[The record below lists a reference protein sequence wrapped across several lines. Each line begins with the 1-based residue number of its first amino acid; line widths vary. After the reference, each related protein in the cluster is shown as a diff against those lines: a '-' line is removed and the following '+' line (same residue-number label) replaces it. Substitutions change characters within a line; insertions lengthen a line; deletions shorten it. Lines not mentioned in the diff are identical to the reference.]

1 MKYLIAFVFFII
13 VVCDIN
19 SQTWP
24 HVYGDNINANPRK
37 VIETYDNGMLI
48 AANIDISNYH
58 RYIWLI
64 KTDINGEVLWEKK
77 IGEGAYR
84 YYINDI
90 NQTFD
95 GGYIMTFRCSKYDI
109 DEDPIVLKMDACANI
124 EWCRVLHSESF
135 NRGVRVIQTPDSCYL
150 TLSMYH
156 SPDPYER
163 IFLFKLDQTGE
174 VLWSHLYAQLK
185 PGIYNE
191 EGFYLTMFPS
201 DSSYLIT
208 GACKYSPTSGTNSMW
223 IKVDQSGNEI
233 YNVIWNDSTYDSNDS
248 YETVHYADH
257 FCSIGTRGYGI
268 FDHFPT
274 IFKLKNNG
282 ERIILHSI
290 DSNQVSASGSTIS
303 ILKDTLFVIGSRWEE
318 QEPPYQGH
326 CEIFLT
332 DTVGNII
339 IQRTLFDALQ
349 SPRNTEITYDN
360 KILVL
365 CGFAPNGP
373 NWDIYLYK
381 LNQDLQDD
389 TLYNVQ
395 LNYDTLCPGSIVS
408 DTLTIDCGIW
418 VDMEEPFTT
427 AEGSHLKIYPNPA
440 NEKISIELPA
450 YTVSKQQ
457 TGSFEVSKVHYG
469 LQGDSDLI
477 IYDMFGREIKCLHL
491 FKTQTQTEIDVSRW
505 KSGIYLIELKSG
517 GRVLDKGKFVVK

>member
-1 MKYLIAFVFFII
+1 
-13 VVCDIN
+13 
-19 SQTWP
+19 
-24 HVYGDNINANPRK
+24 
-37 VIETYDNGMLI
+37 MLI

-95 GGYIMTFRCSKYDI
+95 GGFIMTFRCSKYDI
-109 DEDPIVLKMDACANI
+109 DEDPIVMKLDACANI

-135 NRGVRVIQTPDSCYL
+135 NRGVRVIQTPDSCYI

-156 SPDPYER
+156 STDPYER
-163 IFLFKLDQTGE
+163 IFLFKLDQAGE
-174 VLWSHLYAQLK
+174 VLWSHLYAQLD

-191 EGFYLTMFPS
+191 EGFDLTLLPN

-208 GACKYSPTSGTNSMW
+208 GACYYSPTSSHNALW
-223 IKVDQSGNEI
+223 IKVGKDGNEI
-233 YNVIWNDSTYDSNDS
+233 KDIIWNDSTPENSIVMS
-248 YETVHYADH
+248 TVHQINYFYSSGSKAY
-257 FCSIGTRGYGI
+257 TRA
-268 FDHFPT
+268 FNNT
-274 IFKLKNNG
+274 LFKLNNQCDKIG
-282 ERIILHSI
+282 YYRINTNGIHT
-290 DSNQVSASGSTIS
+290 SGQTLS
-303 ILKDTLFVIGSRWEE
+303 ILNDTLLVTGSSWEDTIA
-318 QEPPYQGH
+318 PFQGH
-326 CEIFLT
+326 CELFLT
-332 DTVGNII
+332 DTTGNII
-339 IQRTLFDALQ
+339 KQRTLFDDLQ
-349 SPRNTEITYDN
+349 SPRNTVITYDN

-395 LNYDTLCPGSIVS
+395 LNYDTLCPDSIVS

-440 NEKISIELPA
+440 SNKIKVELPE

-457 TGSFEVSKVHYG
+457 TGNFEVSKVHYG
-469 LQGDSDLI
+469 LQEAGELI
-477 IYDMFGREIKCLHL
+477 IYDIYGRKVKSLYL
-491 FKTQTQTEIDVSRW
+491 STNQTEIDISHW
-505 KSGIYLIELKSG
+505 KSGIYLIELRSG
-517 GRVLDKGKFVVK
+517 GKVLDKGKFVVN

>member
-1 MKYLIAFVFFII
+1 MKRIFSII
-13 VVCDIN
+13 ILLMISLNCYT
-19 SQTWP
+19 QYWP
-24 HVYGDNINANPRK
+24 RIYGDNINAKARK

-48 AANIDISNYH
+48 IANIDVNNYH

-95 GGYIMTFRCSKYDI
+95 GGFIMTFRCSKYDI

-156 SPDPYER
+156 SADPYER

-174 VLWSHLYAQLK
+174 VLWSHLYAQLD

-191 EGFYLTMFPS
+191 EGFYLTMFPG

-223 IKVDQSGNEI
+223 IKVDKSGNEI
-233 YNVIWNDSTYDSNDS
+233 YDVIWNDSTYDSNDS
-248 YETVHYADH
+248 YETVHYTDH
-257 FCSIGTRGYGI
+257 FCSIGTRGYAMFEWG
-268 FDHFPT
+268 PT
-274 IFKLKNNG
+274 IFKLDNNG
-282 ERIILHSI
+282 KRIGYYRLN
-290 DSNQVSASGSTIS
+290 DNRNASGANIS
-303 ILKDTLFVIGSRWEE
+303 IYKDTIFVIGSRWEE
-318 QEPPYQGH
+318 QEPPFQGH
-326 CEIFLT
+326 CELFLT
-332 DTVGNII
+332 DTTGNVI
-339 IQRTLFDALQ
+339 IQRTLFDDLQ
-349 SPRNTEITYDN
+349 SPRNTTITYDN
-360 KILVL
+360 KILVM
-365 CGFAPNGP
+365 CGFYEGS

-395 LNYDTLCPGSIVS
+395 LNYDTLCPDSIVS

-418 VDMEEPFTT
+418 MDMEEHFTT

-440 NEKISIELPA
+440 NEKITVELPV
-450 YTVSKQQ
+450 YTISKKQ
-457 TGSFEVSKVHYG
+457 TGNFEVSKVHYG
-469 LQGDSDLI
+469 LQEPAELI
-477 IYDMFGREIKCLHL
+477 IYDIFGRKIKSLHL
-491 FKTQTQTEIDVSRW
+491 SKNKTQTEINISLW
-505 KSGIYLIELKSG
+505 KSGIYLIELGSG
-517 GRVLDKGKFVVK
+517 GKVLDKGKFVVK